1 MADIKTIDL
10 EEVVKPALPWL
21 SFLRAEWWDDSSRF
35 VLIRYS
41 LKGKEQELG
50 LRLDLDKRVFLDHLD
65 DPELDMFVQYQVENI
80 WRVVALKRLPPRFVP
95 ASPRPRSRSRPRR
108 CRRCRG

>member
-1 MADIKTIDL
+1 MGAEIKSIDL
-10 EEVVKPALPWL
+10 KEIVPQPGPWF

-50 LRLDLDKRVFLDHLD
+50 LRLDLDKRVFLDHMD
-65 DPELDMFVQYQVENI
+65 DPDLDKFVQHQVENI
-80 WRVVALKRLPPRFVP
+80 WRVVALKRPPPPPRHLMHF
-95 ASPRPRSRSRPRR
+95 RS
-108 CRRCRG
+108 